1 MWRVGLALAVGLIGW
16 TVTAANFPE
25 DLPTRT
31 IAWFVLADPLLAQE
45 RRLLVASFS
54 ALRDAV
60 DRR

>member
-1 MWRVGLALAVGLIGW
+1 V
-16 TVTAANFPE
+16 AAGCAS
-25 DLPTRT
+25 D
-31 IAWFVLADPLLAQE
+31 DPLLARE